1 MSFPKDCEDEFLK
14 IFHEEIH
21 RQRIETK
28 PCTSIK
34 KIDDFTRFIS
44 YRTAKY
50 ISDFNTIM
58 YNQLL
63 KQVMHNERIKV
74 KKVDQE
80 LKKVK
85 LEALEFYDTINSNVD
100 SDEAASKHFL
110 QKIIFQQMKAL
121 QKYWIEKFSEK
132 MKGVVINKTDLIAE
146 SIKRF

>member
-1 MSFPKDCEDEFLK
+1 
-14 IFHEEIH
+14 
-21 RQRIETK
+21 
-28 PCTSIK
+28 
-34 KIDDFTRFIS
+34 
-44 YRTAKY
+44 
-50 ISDFNTIM
+50 
-58 YNQLL
+58 
-63 KQVMHNERIKV
+63 MHNERIKV